1 MASLLKEYLIS
12 TDDFRQPK
20 EVYGKKAVGV
30 LMVRLLLLEPGTD
43 PMRPE
48 MGVGL
53 VSKYR
58 YMFPDRLT
66 DLKKDIT
73 DQLARYL
80 FPYQRIGIVMD
91 VIDKELR
98 MDITIDD
105 TTYKY
110 VTVEQEDNTITLKE
124 LTELVDETT
133 F

>member
-1 MASLLKEYLIS
+1 MAGSILKEYLIS
-12 TDDFRQPK
+12 TNDFRQPK

-58 YMFPDRLT
+58 YMFPDRLS
-66 DLKKDIT
+66 DLKKNIY
-73 DQLARYL
+73 DQLARFL
-80 FPYQRIGIVMD
+80 FPYQRIGITMQV
-91 VIDKELR
+91 VDKELR
-98 MDITIDD
+98 MNITIDD

-110 VTVEQEDNTITLKE
+110 VTVEQ
-124 LTELVDETT
+124 
-133 F
+133 

>member
-1 MASLLKEYLIS
+1 MGILKEYLIS
-12 TDDFRQPK
+12 TNEYNLPK
-20 EVYGKKAVGV
+20 EVLGKKAVGV

-48 MGVGL
+48 MGVGI

-58 YMFPDRLT
+58 YMFPDNLA
-66 DLKKDIT
+66 DLKKDIC

-80 FPYQRIGIVMD
+80 YPYQRINIVME
-91 VIDKELR
+91 VKNKELL
-98 MDITIDD
+98 MDIMIDD

-110 VTVEQEDNTITLKE
+110 VIAEQEDNTVTLQE
-124 LTELVDETT
+124 LQESVNDTI

>member
-1 MASLLKEYLIS
+1 
-12 TDDFRQPK
+12 
-20 EVYGKKAVGV
+20 
-30 LMVRLLLLEPGTD
+30 
-43 PMRPE
+43 MRPE